1 MIITLIVFLI
11 LVVFM
16 AFFIGLNV
24 EHSCSLWLFKSFES
38 LPVSVLVL
46 LSFAAGIVFSLLLLM
61 IYKLRKSSTQ
71 NEVEKLAVEKS
82 KNDKKNIKLR
92 EKTERKIRKL
102 QKKNFRD
109 KKAALSEQNGNQTVI
124 AGQVSPLSSTDS
136 SSTDK

>member
-16 AFFIGLNV
+16 AFFIGFNV

-46 LSFAAGIVFSLLLLM
+46 LSFAAGMVFSLLLLM
-61 IYKLRKSSTQ
+61 IYKFRKSNTA

-102 QKKNFRD
+102 QKKSIKS
-109 KKAALSEQNGNQTVI
+109 KKSELPVQNENQNVNVNE
-124 AGQVSPLSSTDS
+124 VSQLSSSNS